1 MTVRAV
7 IVDDTPD
14 LRLLLRLTLE
24 RDGDISVVGEAE
36 DGRQGIE
43 VTARLQPD
51 LVMLDIAMPVMDGL
65 EALPRIKAGCPDAR
79 VVVLSGFEAGAMQD
93 RALRAGADAYVQ
105 KGASPKEILALVR
118 TLLGRD
124 PEPTAT
130 VPSARSPRE
139 PVREDPSPPVEAP
152 VASRAAELTATG
164 LVVIGPDDAVRYA
177 NPAARGLLGWDAST
191 TPAGSLTELSPP
203 LSALVGRARSGDL
216 VAGVEDLM
224 LGGPVPIDVTVRADG
239 SELVV
244 GLAPSRTD
252 EEVARLRRA
261 IRTTAHEIRNPVTL
275 LSGIAGVV
283 ADAGSSLSDHQQ
295 AHLLAAVGRQ
305 AAVLERV
312 TDDLL
317 AAAQAGRG
325 TLRVDVRRLELAPLL
340 REIVEDVAGAQ
351 PVQVSAPAGVSV
363 LADRT
368 RVNQMVANLLTNAF
382 KYADGPY
389 RVQVTQVPA
398 PRRPLVRI
406 AVLDAGPGVDEDFR
420 PHLFDEFARAE
431 STREQGTGLGLYVVR
446 ALAEAQG
453 GRADYD
459 PRPEGGSE
467 FSVHLPAAEASEGPS
482 PAAPPANGALPT
494 HPVQTGRP
502 LSL

>member
-24 RDGDISVVGEAE
+24 RDGDITIVGEAE

-43 VTARLQPD
+43 VTGRLQPD
-51 LVMLDIAMPVMDGL
+51 LVMLDLAMPVMDGL
-65 EALPRIKAGCPDAR
+65 EALPRIKAGCPEAR

-118 TLLGRD
+118 SLVGRE

-130 VPSARSPRE
+130 VPSARSPRAPDRE
-139 PVREDPSPPVEAP
+139 PPAVTAP

-164 LVVIGPDDAVRYA
+164 LLVLGADDDVRYA
-177 NPAARGLLGWDAST
+177 NPAARALLGWDAA
-191 TPAGSLTELSPP
+191 TPLPGSLSDLSPP
-203 LSALVGRARSGDL
+203 LSALVSRARSGDL
-216 VAGVEDLM
+216 AAGVEDRV
-224 LGGPVPIDVTVRADG
+224 LGGPVPIDVTVRGDG
-239 SELVV
+239 VEVVV
-244 GLAPSRTD
+244 GLAPSRSD

-295 AHLLAAVGRQ
+295 THLLAAVGRQ

-340 REIVEDVAGAQ
+340 REIVADVAGAQ
-351 PVQVSAPAGVSV
+351 PVQVSVPAHVVV

-389 RVQVTQVPA
+389 LVQVTEVPSV
-398 PRRPLVRI
+398 RRPFVRV
-406 AVLDAGPGVDEDFR
+406 AVLDAGPGVEEDFR
-420 PHLFDEFARAE
+420 PRLFDEFARAE

-459 PRPEGGSE
+459 PRPGGGSE
-467 FSVHLPAAEASEGPS
+467 FSVHLPAAERSGGSVPGGEA
-482 PAAPPANGALPT
+482 PANRAVP
-494 HPVQTGRP
+494 HPAQTGRP